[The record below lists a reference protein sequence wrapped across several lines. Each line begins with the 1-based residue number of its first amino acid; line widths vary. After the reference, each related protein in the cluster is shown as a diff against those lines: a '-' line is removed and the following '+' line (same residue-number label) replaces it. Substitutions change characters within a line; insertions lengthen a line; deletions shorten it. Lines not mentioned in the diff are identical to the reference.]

1 MKKVLNFLMI
11 TTVLVF
17 GVLSLTGCDIFK
29 KSVFEVESKD
39 EKNVSVTFENVKKG
53 SSKYTSVTISEGENI
68 TIAAKINEDAR
79 VNVSLYR
86 SGSKDELVTEDE
98 MSYESDVTTE
108 GLEEGKYDIYF
119 TALDSNLTGTIN
131 VTIK

>member
-39 EKNVSVTFENVKKG
+39 EKNVSVTLENVKKG

-68 TIAAKINEDAR
+68 TIASKINEDAR

-86 SGSKDELVTEDE
+86 AGSKDELVTEDE

-119 TALDSNLTGTIN
+119 TALDNNLTGTVN